1 MTEQEKQTKLLE
13 KIEANTRFILYL
25 LAFIIGFYLAFA
37 VL

>member
-13 KIEANTRFILYL
+13 KIEANTRLILYSI
-25 LAFIIGFYLAFA
+25 AFIIGFYLAFA

>member
-13 KIEANTRFILYL
+13 KIEANTRLILYSIAL
-25 LAFIIGFYLAFA
+25 IFGFYLGF